1 VLQIHFTALNNVAEY
16 EALIHG
22 LKPTMEIGI
31 QRILYFGDFDL
42 VVHQV
47 SRDWDTKDANMAFYR
62 FYVQQLCGFFE
73 GYEFHHIPRVNNDE
87 ADHLLKMGSTKKA
100 IPAGVTLEIIHKPS
114 IRPSLESNSI
124 YVPEDLA
131 PTKAPSPNP
140 GTTGSEQ
147 AGAAIQSNEAGLAKD
162 SGAAISKRALTAGQL
177 GEAGPSAD
185 LGATDPL
192 VASVFHIR
200 EIPSW
205 VEPFSNY
212 LLSRDL
218 PASEA
223 EAR

>member
-1 VLQIHFTALNNVAEY
+1 
-16 EALIHG
+16 
-22 LKPTMEIGI
+22 
-31 QRILYFGDFDL
+31 
-42 VVHQV
+42 
-47 SRDWDTKDANMAFYR
+47 
-62 FYVQQLCGFFE
+62 
-73 GYEFHHIPRVNNDE
+73 
-87 ADHLLKMGSTKKA
+87 MGSTRKA

-140 GTTGSEQ
+140 GATGSEQ
-147 AGAAIQSNEAGLAKD
+147 VGAAGQSSKAGLAKD
-162 SGAAISKRALTAGQL
+162 SRAAISKRALAAGQL
-177 GEAGPSAD
+177 GEADPSAD

-212 LLSRDL
+212 LLSGDL
-218 PASEA
+218 PSSEA
-223 EAR
+223 EARRLQCCAQAYTLINSKLYKHNVLGIY